1 MINKSAYTLEI
12 CADSWRELIID
23 RKVSSFIRSPR
34 NLVQLIISRPASD
47 FKALDLSRVYLKR
60 SSDVDTGDV
69 LNRLKKSVS
78 QMQLVIFRDSIDL
91 SLLGVLNP
99 TKIEELRLDFG
110 KTLIGFWFEFS
121 RF

>member
-1 MINKSAYTLEI
+1 M
-12 CADSWRELIID
+12 
-23 RKVSSFIRSPR
+23 
-34 NLVQLIISRPASD
+34 VQFIISRPASD

-60 SSDVDTGDV
+60 NSEADASDV
-69 LNRLKKSVS
+69 LNRLKKAVS
-78 QMQLVIFRDSIDL
+78 QMQLVKFRDSIDL

-110 KTLIGFWFEFS
+110 KTFIGFWLEFY